1 MAVELGWSDG
11 ELSLSQKLKTDVIR
25 LKVKYKCKWFYT

>member
-11 ELSLSQKLKTDVIR
+11 ELSLSLSLLEVENGCDSFEGEIQV
-25 LKVKYKCKWFYT
+25 